1 MKELMSEGV
10 ASQQHVR
17 LAPYTLR
24 QISDAAAWTTEKA
37 LDTETNVCSARRPH
51 CRIAGKGQLGSNSRT
66 MPHRNDALTLTIS
79 GALPGGE
86 CQALIRPAASQAG
99 VRADLAGARNFAICS
114 EIGRSSCGSR
124 QSESS
129 SPQW

>member
-37 LDTETNVCSARRPH
+37 VRT

-66 MPHRNDALTLTIS
+66 MPHRNDAVTLTIS

-114 EIGRSSCGSR
+114 EIDRSSCGSR